1 VLLITFAAGGV
12 ATGIRGY
19 LFTLVG
25 ERLVRDIRIK
35 LFNQIIR
42 QDVSFF
48 DENSTGELMNRLA
61 SDTSQIKNLLSVNMS
76 MALSAI
82 GQFFVSLILLFV
94 TSWRLTLIM
103 LAVVPILVV
112 FAVVYGRYTKQY
124 SESYQD
130 ALAKAAGT

>member
-1 VLLITFAAGGV
+1 MLLITFAAGGV